1 MGHLRERAVLL
12 PYALAHLGGLSK
24 HASVGVGGDE
34 RAEAGARGRGA
45 RERHRLERVVHGV
58 EAAGAG
64 EEAEQRGV
72 GERSRVLEGD
82 MVVGGL

>member
-1 MGHLRERAVLL
+1 M
-12 PYALAHLGGLSK
+12 
-24 HASVGVGGDE
+24 
-34 RAEAGARGRGA
+34 
-45 RERHRLERVVHGV
+45 ERVVHGV